1 MSRSKGRTEAILEFI
16 RDEVT
21 QLGRYL
27 ILLEMLDSDQAMK
40 DSSPQ
45 AALTTIRQAVWM
57 SLLIGLAGLISTDS
71 ESITLQYLIDHA
83 NNHPYDYDDVSS
95 DQVGRAVEEAMRQIR
110 ALEQA
115 EIRLRVL
122 RDRRLAH
129 IDRKHINDPESMR
142 TLRFSKEEAVEVLM
156 QIESILNR
164 FHKLYFSESVPF
176 EAFRSS
182 MKTECDELFAVM
194 SGSEA
199 L

>member
-40 DSSPQ
+40 DSSRQ

-129 IDRKHINDPESMR
+129 IDRKHINDPESLR

-176 EAFRSS
+176 EALRST

>member
-16 RDEVT
+16 RNEVT

-83 NNHPYDYDDVSS
+83 NNHPYDYGDVSS
-95 DQVGRAVEEAMRQIR
+95 DQVGREVEEAMRQIR

-176 EAFRSS
+176 EALRSS